1 MFSTAQLDLM
11 IPLVAQMRS
20 EGYLYYLAFQN
31 QLTGSNYDYDLYIY
45 FSKEEITSSDGY
57 SYLLPA
63 DSLKYSIRSGNAST
77 YSTGSRL
84 DLAVLDFEQS
94 VVVDSYQHISTN
106 CCFTGVTLQPDL
118 TFTEVRNNEAS
129 SGLLFMFSVFIFFFA
144 FLKLFRR

>member
-45 FSKEEITSSDGY
+45 FSKEEITSADGY
-57 SYLLPA
+57 SYFLS
-63 DSLKYSIRSGNAST
+63 DNSLKYSIRSGNAST
-77 YSTGSRL
+77 YNTGSRL
-84 DLAVLDFEQS
+84 DITVLDS
-94 VVVDSYQHISTN
+94 VETVVIDTYQHISTN
-106 CCFTGVTLQPDL
+106 CCFTGATLQPDL
-118 TFTEVRNNEAS
+118 TFTEVRNNETT
-129 SGLLFMFSVFIFFFA
+129 SGLFFMLSVFIFFFA